1 MTAATTTRC
10 VRSLSLETLF
20 EGPSA
25 LPTVP
30 KVVQSLITT
39 FQREDVTTQTIAAQ
53 LETDPVLSA
62 KTLRLANSAYFH
74 VSRSVETLDDALRM
88 LGFVM
93 VRNLV
98 VAAGIGQAFKNVKGL
113 DLRQFWRHSLCTA
126 GGARWL
132 AGQTEVNA
140 DLAFMTGLIQGLGHL
155 MMRGGDAKVLATLD
169 RECAPL
175 NPLRAGCE
183 LRVLGF
189 HHGQVAAELAQRWK
203 FPAVI
208 ADTLAAVPD
217 PGKDGDELLLGIVR
231 TAVWNAGRECLP
243 ATDAAASLPRLPV
256 PLALVWDG
264 TPTVLA
270 LLVGRQGPRPVP
282 AMAELTAEL
291 EGLFEGD

>member
-1 MTAATTTRC
+1 
-10 VRSLSLETLF
+10 
-20 EGPSA
+20 
-25 LPTVP
+25 
-30 KVVQSLITT
+30 
-39 FQREDVTTQTIAAQ
+39 
-53 LETDPVLSA
+53 
-62 KTLRLANSAYFH
+62 
-74 VSRSVETLDDALRM
+74 
-88 LGFVM
+88 

-256 PLALVWDG
+256 PLALVWEG
-264 TPTVLA
+264 TPTVLS